1 MIRRDDKLTGYSTYR
16 SRERRS
22 KPGYLPVAAAVCLV
36 LIALLAVVQVAHVHS
51 NQEDAYCC
59 PLCVAMHTV
68 APAVGLT
75 LVIVMVRIGIS
86 VPVAEPRTIVRYWN
100 PQLFTRP
107 PPAGC

>member
-1 MIRRDDKLTGYSTYR
+1 M
-16 SRERRS
+16 
-22 KPGYLPVAAAVCLV
+22 CLV

-86 VPVAEPRTIVRYWN
+86 VPVSEPRALVRYWN
-100 PQLFTRP
+100 PKLFTRP